1 MPKQRSTDKSK
12 LSPQEIHVHQL
23 YAYGQH
29 LHDNVLGKKCLV
41 GLNPDGIQEAW
52 LQEVVNVMPGALA
65 LKFSKLPTLPVVD
78 DGVGYAWYDITTVK
92 FFKVF
97 ETVSEVKE
105 TAGLSIVEAL
115 KDESVTSI

>member
-1 MPKQRSTDKSK
+1 MSKQRSTDKSK
-12 LSPQEIHVHQL
+12 LSTQEIHVHQL
-23 YAYGQH
+23 HAYGQH
-29 LHDNVLGKKCLV
+29 LQNNVLGKKCLV

-105 TAGLSIVEAL
+105 TSNIEPL
-115 KDESVTSI
+115 KTIT